1 MEIRDRG
8 GRGLEQGL
16 KLIEIPASDVSRK
29 VDSLSDYR
37 DAFPGIIGP
46 SFLRNLRKAF
56 LIEENGTEKGL
67 VFSHRLTGDR
77 SSVAGHD
84 YSILIYSEH
93 QRKGIGRTVV
103 ELLIVQDSDAV
114 FLVPESNEASLAFF
128 RSQTALNETETG
140 NLFVFRPNT

>member
-1 MEIRDRG
+1 M
-8 GRGLEQGL
+8 EQGL

-37 DAFPGIIGP
+37 DAFPGITGP
-46 SFLRNLRKAF
+46 TFSRNLRKAF
-56 LIEENGTEKGL
+56 LIDENGTEKGL

-77 SSVAGHD
+77 SSVANHD
-84 YSILIYSEH
+84 YSILVYSAH

-103 ELLIVQDSDAV
+103 ELLIAQDSDAV

-128 RSQTALNETETG
+128 RSQTALNETETD

>member
-1 MEIRDRG
+1 M
-8 GRGLEQGL
+8 EQGL
-16 KLIEIPASDVSRK
+16 KLIEVPVSDISRK

-56 LIEENGTEKGL
+56 VINENGTEKGL

-77 SSVAGHD
+77 SSVATHD

-103 ELLIVQDSDAV
+103 ELLLAQDSDAV
-114 FLVPESNEASLAFF
+114 FLVPESNDASLAFF
-128 RSQTALNETETG
+128 RSQTALSETETD